1 MVCRSDRK
9 SMLGLVA
16 GTLLGVLLGTF
27 SGLAPGVHAN
37 TLASALLAAGAGL
50 GALLGEEGLA
60 AAMFAALITHSF
72 LDNIPATFLGV
83 PEPDTALAVL
93 PAHALCLEGRGEEA
107 VRCSALGSAL
117 AMGFAVPLSLACV
130 VLLPPLQPALD
141 WGIGILLVAV
151 AGYLV
156 LSSDSPGWAFG
167 IFAVSGALGL
177 FALRYGFLAWH
188 TLGGEALFLPLLSGL
203 FGLPVLLSA
212 SHGPVPDQHFSGIS
226 IPSAVL
232 ARHSFLGTLAG
243 LLVGWLP
250 GLSNATANGILDAVV
265 GYDRDRRGFIV
276 ATSAANTA
284 NAFIGLAAF
293 FALGR
298 TRNGVMAAMAG
309 LELPT
314 MPVLMAAGLAAAV
327 GGFLLTV
334 RLARSARHL
343 ARIDGRCLNLAVA
356 ALLVLLS
363 LLLSGPFGLFVL
375 CLATLVGSVPPLVNV
390 RRVHAMGAI
399 MLPVMA
405 WAFGFAGF

>member
-1 MVCRSDRK
+1 
-9 SMLGLVA
+9 MLRIAA
-16 GTLLGVLLGTF
+16 GTLVGVVLGALT
-27 SGLAPGVHAN
+27 GLAPGIHAN
-37 TLASALLAAGAGL
+37 TLAAALLATGAGF
-50 GALLGEEGLA
+50 AAVLGEEALA

-83 PEPDTALAVL
+83 PEAETALSVL

-117 AMGFAVPLSLACV
+117 AMAFAVPLSLACV
-130 VLLPPLQPALD
+130 LLLPPLQPALD

-151 AGYLV
+151 VGYLV
-156 LSSDSPGWAFG
+156 LSAESPPWAFG
-167 IFAVSGALGL
+167 VFAVSGALGL

-188 TLGGEALFLPLLSGL
+188 PLGADAVFLPLLSGL
-203 FGLPVLLSA
+203 FGIPVLLTA
-212 SHGPVPDQHFSGIS
+212 SHGPVPEQRFAGIS
-226 IPSAVL
+226 IPDGVL
-232 ARHSFLGTLAG
+232 ARHSALGTLAG

-250 GLSNATANGILDAVV
+250 GLSNATANGLLDAAV

-293 FALGR
+293 FAIGR
-298 TRNGVMAAMAG
+298 TRNGVLAAMAG
-309 LELPT
+309 LSLPP
-314 MPVLMAAGLAAAV
+314 MAELMAVGLAAAV

-334 RLARSARHL
+334 RLAASARHL
-343 ARIDGRCLNLAVA
+343 ARVDGRLLSLAVVT
-356 ALLVLLS
+356 LLVLLS
-363 LLLSGPFGLFVL
+363 AALAGPFGLFVL
-375 CLATLVGSVPPLVNV
+375 VLATAVGLVPPLANV

-405 WAFGFAGF
+405 WSFGFPGF

>member
-1 MVCRSDRK
+1 
-9 SMLGLVA
+9 MLRIAA
-16 GTLLGVLLGTF
+16 GTLVGVVLGAL
-27 SGLAPGVHAN
+27 SGLAPGIHAN
-37 TLASALLAAGAGL
+37 TLAAGLLATGAGF
-50 GALLGEEGLA
+50 AAVLGEEALA

-83 PEPDTALAVL
+83 PEAETALSVL

-117 AMGFAVPLSLACV
+117 AMAFAVPLSLACV
-130 VLLPPLQPALD
+130 LLLPPLQPALD

-151 AGYLV
+151 VGYLV
-156 LSSDSPGWAFG
+156 LSAESPPWAFG
-167 IFAVSGALGL
+167 VFAVSGALGL

-188 TLGGEALFLPLLSGL
+188 PLGADAVFLPLLSGL
-203 FGLPVLLSA
+203 FGIPVLLTA
-212 SHGPVPDQHFSGIS
+212 SHGPVPEQRFAGIS
-226 IPSAVL
+226 IPDSVL
-232 ARHSFLGTLAG
+232 ARHSALGTLAG

-250 GLSNATANGILDAVV
+250 GLSNATANGLLDAAV

-293 FALGR
+293 FAIGR
-298 TRNGVMAAMAG
+298 TRNGVLAAMAG
-309 LELPT
+309 LSLPP
-314 MPVLMAAGLAAAV
+314 MAELMAVGLAAAV

-334 RLARSARHL
+334 RLAASARHL
-343 ARIDGRCLNLAVA
+343 ARVDGRLLSLAVVT
-356 ALLVLLS
+356 LLVLLS
-363 LLLSGPFGLFVL
+363 AALAGPFGLFVL
-375 CLATLVGSVPPLVNV
+375 VLATAVGLVPPLANV

-405 WAFGFAGF
+405 WSFGFPGF